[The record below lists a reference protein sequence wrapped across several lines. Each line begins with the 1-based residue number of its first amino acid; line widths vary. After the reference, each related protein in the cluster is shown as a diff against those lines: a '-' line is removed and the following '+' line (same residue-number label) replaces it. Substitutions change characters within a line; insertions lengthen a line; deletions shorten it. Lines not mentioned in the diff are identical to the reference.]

1 MPIRFRCVY
10 CNQLMGIARRKAGT
24 VVRCPSCASQVTVP
38 NLSSEKP
45 ADKPARSPA
54 PSEPAQPIFERSD
67 FDEVFN
73 PGGVHTRPA
82 AAPAPSLGP
91 AAPLPSPAP
100 AAFLKEPLPPTSYP
114 DQGPGTATVPAPE
127 TAAPRKPG
135 VWLTPGMLT
144 LLSVG
149 VIVALMLFFALGFWL
164 GIRLQASHA
173 DEQSQGNIQGPILI
187 AALDSFERLPVMSEP
202 EA

>member
-45 ADKPARSPA
+45 ADKPARAPA
-54 PSEPAQPIFERSD
+54 PSEPAPIFERSD

-82 AAPAPSLGP
+82 AAPAPSLEP
-91 AAPLPSPAP
+91 AAPLPAPAP

-114 DQGPGTATVPAPE
+114 DPGAGTATVPAPE
-127 TAAPRKPG
+127 TAAPGKPG

-149 VIVALMLFFALGFWL
+149 VIVALVLSFAFGLWL
-164 GIRLQASHA
+164 GSRLQASHA
-173 DEQSQGNIQGPILI
+173 DERSQGTIRGLVPIVI
-187 AALDSFERLPVMSEP
+187 TNDY
-202 EA
+202 